1 MTNVLEL
8 DDVSVSFRVG
18 SRLVPAVRSVSLA
31 VAAGETLAIVGE
43 SGSGKST
50 TASVINRLLADNGV
64 ITSGRVVLDGTDITS
79 LPEARMRMLRGARI
93 GLVPQD
99 PMSNLDPVMRV
110 GDQVAEALEVHGLA
124 KGAAAAARA
133 VQLLAAVGIA
143 EPERRARQYPHE
155 FSGGM
160 RQRVLLAM
168 GLACSPRLL
177 IADEPT
183 SALDVTVQ
191 RLVLDQLKQLTADLG
206 TAVVLITHDLGV
218 VEEVAHRVAVCYSG
232 QVVETATAEEL
243 FSNPQHPY
251 TRGLLDSI
259 PRLDRPIGVLS
270 SIPGSPPSLH
280 EPLPGCSF
288 APRCRHKWD
297 RCEREAPPMI
307 GAARCWLL
315 DKEEKVESSAG

>member
-50 TASVINRLLADNGV
+50 TASVINRLLDDNGV

-206 TAVVLITHDLGV
+206 TAVVLITHDLAIAA
-218 VEEVAHRVAVCYSG
+218 ERSDRIAVMFRG
-232 QVVETATAEEL
+232 EVVETGTAAEGL
-243 FSNPQHPY
+243 RHPRHDY
-251 TRGLLDSI
+251 TRRLREGDTLLREKSWKETI
-259 PRLDRPIGVLS
+259 PRD
-270 SIPGSPPSLH
+270 
-280 EPLPGCSF
+280 F
-288 APRCRHKWD
+288 Q
-297 RCEREAPPMI
+297 
-307 GAARCWLL
+307 
-315 DKEEKVESSAG
+315 